1 MAFLQIYW
9 SFYLAS
15 IVVFCVPAI
24 YAVIL
29 QHVVVFFFSC
39 YPDNRENKN
48 VEMKTLCV

>member
-29 QHVVVFFFSC
+29 QHVVVFFF
-39 YPDNRENKN
+39 PVILITGKIK
-48 VEMKTLCV
+48 M